1 MENKAHAIAA
11 GAVVLLVGAMLV
23 VLALWLTRDT
33 GVRRVY
39 EMSTREDV

>member
-1 MENKAHAIAA
+1 MENKAHELAA

-23 VLALWLTRDT
+23 AHDISITRDT

-39 EMSTREDV
+39 